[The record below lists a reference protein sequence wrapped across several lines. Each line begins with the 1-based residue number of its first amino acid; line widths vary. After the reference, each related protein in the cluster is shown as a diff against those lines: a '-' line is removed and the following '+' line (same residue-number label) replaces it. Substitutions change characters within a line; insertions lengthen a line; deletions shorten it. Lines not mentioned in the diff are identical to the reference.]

1 MKHITLI
8 LLLCFLGIGSL
19 FAQSPEA
26 MNFQG
31 IARDNLGQPLV
42 STTLQVRFSILNQG
56 RLGLQTLYTENH
68 ANVTTDAY
76 GQFSLPVGL
85 GTPSLG
91 TFANLDWE
99 SQGDSYLQVE
109 INQGTG
115 YVNMGSVQLLSVPFA
130 QHSQT
135 ADKAVNLNLDEL
147 ADVDASLPANG
158 DVLSFN
164 SVNGEWQSGAPQW
177 AGGGYWTQNGSNIY
191 FNTGN
196 VSIGG
201 TNPSCKLSIHQGD
214 QCFTHAFATGAA
226 DLISLYGNRIGLQ
239 NMVGFGFETE
249 QFLIGQQLTTE
260 RLLYSRAEGGF
271 RWYLDALADGGT
283 STTMALNRDG
293 YLGLGT
299 ATPQAN
305 LHISDYSDMSNTNLT
320 GSLMIGESNWIH
332 LTMDRDEIQA
342 RNSNGVPSKL
352 HLQRRGGDLTL
363 VAGNGNVGLGT
374 ESPSARLHI
383 NNGFDVTLAQAG
395 YLLLGEVNGA
405 NITMDNNEIMARNA
419 GGTANLYL
427 QLNGGGVSIGTTTVP
442 TGYLFSVDG
451 KIISEGLRC
460 EISGSWPDY
469 VFDEKY
475 ELMPLSEV
483 DQFIQENGHLPG
495 IPAAAEIEAEGVDV
509 DEMQVKMMEKIEEL
523 TLHMI
528 RLEKENME
536 LKERLESIEKK

>member
-8 LLLCFLGIGSL
+8 LLICFLGISNL

-26 MNFQG
+26 INFQG
-31 IARDNLGQPLV
+31 IARDNLGQPLIN
-42 STTLQVRFSILNQG
+42 TTLQVRFSVLNQG
-56 RLGLQTLYTENH
+56 RIGLQTLYTENH

-76 GQFSLPVGL
+76 GQFSVPVGL

-91 TFANLDWE
+91 TFAGLNWE
-99 SQGDSYLQVE
+99 NQGDSYLQIE
-109 INQGTG
+109 INQGAG
-115 YVNMGSVQLLSVPFA
+115 YVNMGTVQLLSVPFA
-130 QHSQT
+130 QHAQT
-135 ADKAVNLNLDEL
+135 ADKAINLNMDEL
-147 ADVDASLPANG
+147 ADVSASLPANG
-158 DVLSFN
+158 DVLSYN
-164 SVNGEWQSGAPQW
+164 TGSGSWEAGAPQW

-201 TNPSCKLSIHQGD
+201 TNPSWKLSIHQGD
-214 QCFTHAFATGAA
+214 QCFTHAFATGTA

-239 NMVGFGFETE
+239 GMVGFGFETE
-249 QFLIGQQLTTE
+249 QTLIGQQLLTE
-260 RLLYSRAEGGF
+260 RLMYARSEGGF

-283 STTMALNRDG
+283 SATMAIDRNG
-293 YLGLGT
+293 HLGLGT
-299 ATPQAN
+299 HTPKAN
-305 LHISDYSDMSNTNLT
+305 FQITNTNDFSANNLT
-320 GSLMIGESNWIH
+320 DSLMIGETNWIH
-332 LTMDRDEIQA
+332 LTFDRDEMQA
-342 RNSNGVPSKL
+342 RNSNGSPSKL

-374 ESPSARLHI
+374 ESPQARLHI

-395 YLLLGEVNGA
+395 YLLLGETSGF

-419 GGTANLYL
+419 GATADLYL
-427 QLNGGGVSIGTTTVP
+427 QLNRGGVSIGTSNVP

-469 VFDEKY
+469 VFDENY
-475 ELMPLSEV
+475 DLMPLSEV
-483 DQFIQENGHLPG
+483 DFFIKKNGHLPG
-495 IPAAAEIEAEGVDV
+495 IPTAAEIEAEGVDV

-528 RLEKENME
+528 RLEQENE
-536 LKERLESIEKK
+536 ALKARLENIEKQ

>member
-1 MKHITLI
+1 
-8 LLLCFLGIGSL
+8 
-19 FAQSPEA
+19 
-26 MNFQG
+26 MN
-31 IARDNLGQPLV
+31 
-42 STTLQVRFSILNQG
+42 TTLQVRFSILNQG
-56 RLGLQTLYTENH
+56 RIGLQALYTETH

-76 GQFSLPVGL
+76 GQFSLPVGM

-91 TFANLDWE
+91 TFAGLNWD

-109 INQGTG
+109 INQGAG

-135 ADKAVNLNLDEL
+135 ADKAVNLNMDEL
-147 ADVDASLPANG
+147 ADVNASLPANG
-158 DVLSFN
+158 DVLSYN
-164 SVNGEWQSGAPQW
+164 LSLGTWQSGPPQW

-191 FNTGN
+191 FNSGN

-214 QCFTHAFATGAA
+214 QCFTHAFATSSA

-239 NMVGFGFETE
+239 AMVGFGFETE
-249 QFLIGQQLTTE
+249 AVQVGPQLLTE
-260 RLLYSRAEGGF
+260 RLLYSRSEGGF
-271 RWYLDALADGGT
+271 RWYLNELANGGGNA
-283 STTMALNRDG
+283 TMAIDRNGR
-293 YLGLGT
+293 LGLGT
-299 ATPQAN
+299 HTPDAN
-305 LHISDYSDMSNTNLT
+305 LHIYDYTDMTNSNLT
-320 GSLMIGESNWIH
+320 GSLMIGQTSWIH

-342 RNSNGVPSKL
+342 RNTNGVPSVM

-363 VAGNGNVGLGT
+363 VAGNGDVGLGT
-374 ESPSARLHI
+374 ENPQARLHI
-383 NNGFDVTLAQAG
+383 NNGYDVTLSQAG
-395 YLLLGEVNGA
+395 YLLLGETNGL
-405 NITMDNNEIMARNA
+405 NVTMDNNEIMARNA

-469 VFDEKY
+469 VFDKNY
-475 ELMPLSEV
+475 ELMPLLEV
-483 DQFIQENGHLPG
+483 DEFIQENGHLPG
-495 IPAAAEIEAEGVDV
+495 MPAAAVVESEGLDV

-528 RLEKENME
+528 RLEKENHE
-536 LKERLESIEKK
+536 LRARLEKIENQ